1 MQREE
6 QPYLNR
12 LIDLTLLTPR
22 DTEKG
27 TNTSNAVQH
36 TQWTIC
42 ASVNLE
48 LETRM
53 ALQIWM
59 CLAHIRR
66 QYRKI
71 AGIRGA
77 KSNYSTTPQLFTCF
91 EEYS

>member
-1 MQREE
+1 MQEHMQE

-12 LIDLTLLTPR
+12 LSDSTLQTPK
-22 DTEKG
+22 DTEKS

-36 TQWTIC
+36 TLWTTC

-48 LETRM
+48 TGM

-59 CLAHIRR
+59 CLAHVRR

-71 AGIRGA
+71 AGNRGA
-77 KSNYSTTPQLFTCF
+77 KF
-91 EEYS
+91 